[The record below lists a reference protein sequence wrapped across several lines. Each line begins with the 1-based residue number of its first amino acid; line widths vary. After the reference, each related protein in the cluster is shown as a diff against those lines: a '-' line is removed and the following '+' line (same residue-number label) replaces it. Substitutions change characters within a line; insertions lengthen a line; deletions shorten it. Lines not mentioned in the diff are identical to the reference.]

1 MPAKADPARA
11 LRAARA
17 YGEGVCSAA
26 TDAREAQAVTAGLP
40 GGGASNPRGA
50 APVFNSAH
58 DNDRRKPS

>member
-17 YGEGVCSAA
+17 HGEGVCSAA
-26 TDAREAQAVTAGLP
+26 IDATGAQAVTVGLP

-50 APVFNSAH
+50 ALVFNIAH